1 LTRKEKE
8 QQVAWLKEQFR
19 DVESLILTDFSG
31 LTVAQMNALRASLRE
46 NGVRY
51 KVLKNTMMRRAHPD
65 TDVALLDEHLEGPR
79 AAAWTHSAETVP
91 LMAKTLVDF
100 AKDHKK
106 LEVIAGVLSGQKIS
120 AEEVEALSKLPS
132 REELLA
138 KLLGTFIA
146 PVGAFVGTLA
156 AVPRSFLTVVKAIED
171 QKNNS
176 PEAA

>member
-1 LTRKEKE
+1 
-8 QQVAWLKEQFR
+8 
-19 DVESLILTDFSG
+19 
-31 LTVAQMNALRASLRE
+31 
-46 NGVRY
+46 
-51 KVLKNTMMRRAHPD
+51 
-65 TDVALLDEHLEGPR
+65 
-79 AAAWTHSAETVP
+79 
-91 LMAKTLVDF
+91 MAKTLVDF